1 MSMWEPRSS
10 HLYVGRGVACRLWL
24 LCFLCVRGA
33 GAHTAPL
40 RPPRLEAGGRV
51 CVCACVP
58 VFSVLLC
65 TPVCVP
71 LWICACSRG
80 FVCARPP
87 RACAVP
93 CSTCVLVR
101 AVVCGC
107 AVACARGRVSNVCT
121 CVCLWV
127 FLCA

>member
-33 GAHTAPL
+33 GAHTGPL

-51 CVCACVP
+51 CVCVRACIQCAPLHPCVRAF
-58 VFSVLLC
+58 VDLC
-65 TPVCVP
+65 VQSWFCVRPTSSCVCRAVQYVCVGACRC
-71 LWICACSRG
+71 LWMCSR
-80 FVCARPP
+80 VCSGG
-87 RACAVP
+87 V
-93 CSTCVLVR
+93 SS
-101 AVVCGC
+101 VCI
-107 AVACARGRVSNVCT
+107 
-121 CVCLWV
+121 CVCSWV